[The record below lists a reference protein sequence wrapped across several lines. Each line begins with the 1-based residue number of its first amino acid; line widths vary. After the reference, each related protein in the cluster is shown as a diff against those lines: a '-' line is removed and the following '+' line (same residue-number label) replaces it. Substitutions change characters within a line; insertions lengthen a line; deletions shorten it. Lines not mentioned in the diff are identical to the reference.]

1 MKTGE
6 VRISISRNGDMKLND
21 ECTQWIGQVLHI
33 IFYDEGQI
41 CFILNTQGITQSFNV
56 SNINGTYIICTHI
69 LLGAE
74 VVEFLKSKGLN
85 ITQLDK
91 CNYTV
96 SIEG

>member
-1 MKTGE
+1 MRYE
-6 VRISISRNGDMKLND
+6 DMKLND

-56 SNINGTYIICTHI
+56 SNMNGTYIICTHI

-85 ITQLDK
+85 ITQLDR

-96 SIEG
+96 SIEC